1 MTKHEYKGCILH
13 HITDFFASVL
23 IFICALKQTCDFVH
37 LAAWPSFHFR
47 GSLCFATA
55 LKGLSHQIF
64 LCYAQDD
71 QYTMKKAPQKSPA
84 IASLK
89 RQYVAR
95 YFDQGNIFQILINST
110 PKIFKIRVG
119 DITEGRKNLARI
131 YFTYGFKKLT

>member
-1 MTKHEYKGCILH
+1 
-13 HITDFFASVL
+13 
-23 IFICALKQTCDFVH
+23 
-37 LAAWPSFHFR
+37 
-47 GSLCFATA
+47 
-55 LKGLSHQIF
+55 
-64 LCYAQDD
+64 
-71 QYTMKKAPQKSPA
+71 MKKAPQKSPA